1 MIEQLIPYLESWGH
15 YALTLVLVPV
25 LMYFASTFWMD
36 FFKPG
41 KKVSGDL
48 ASALSKLR
56 EIKSKGNF
64 TDLEDIRE
72 NAMVSVTLKSC
83 WDEFS
88 DTLHGQKRAD
98 SQGVMHVNRYRATA
112 LANSFFTEQIVIT
125 TPLKAEFFKHL
136 PGILTGIGIIGTFL
150 GLILGLFTFDISK
163 DAEQVRESLRNLL
176 SSVGNAFIVSLTAIA
191 MAMWITWL
199 EKRTIN
205 KLYTELDEL
214 CGVIDSLFEA
224 GAGEEYLQRLVDASE
239 TSATQAMQMK
249 ESIVTDLKQVLTEL
263 TNQQIATMTA
273 NSQQLSQSI
282 SESITQGLVDPL
294 TKISEAVQT
303 VGNSQGEGVTKLLT
317 DVMSRFVTEMDGM
330 FGSQMRGMNEM
341 LVQTAKTIQ
350 DSSQRFEQ
358 LANQIQQAGSGAA
371 DAMSKRMEE
380 AMISMQNAQ
389 ASTNEQM
396 RMFVDQLKQN
406 ISQGQSESSELTK
419 NLVKELS
426 ESTTALVRSLQ
437 DQTNNAQLAHNDRQK
452 DRDEQM
458 NQLLVHLKESVTNTQ
473 EASTTATAEL
483 LGKLGE
489 STEKLVKQLED
500 QTEKAR
506 QEQTNRSAQ
515 QDATTSDLLE
525 KLKTHFQNAQA
536 ETTSTT
542 TTLLTQLSDATQNL
556 VQSLRDQG
564 NQAQLDHTQRMTD
577 LVDKITTVLGQNQAQ
592 VSRLTEVVTDSSNA
606 MRDSINKLQT
616 STNTNIEKMGTGA
629 EMLLGASIRL
639 TDNLS
644 EVKATTD
651 GLGTNAKQLSDASA
665 TLSGALAAIQ
675 QALGDQKSV
684 RDAIGLM
691 LADLKNTFENAKK
704 DATLTKELVS
714 NLERASEHLQKA
726 QNDAGKYLSGISE
739 VLAKVHSEF
748 ATQLKATLNEGN
760 KAFQSE
766 LAQATSHLKGAIQDL
781 GDVLD
786 SLPSNSK

>member
-1 MIEQLIPYLESWGH
+1 MIEQLIPYIQSWGH
-15 YALTLVLVPV
+15 HALTLALVSV
-25 LMYFASTFWMD
+25 LMYFSSTFWID

-41 KKVSGDL
+41 KKVSSDL
-48 ASALSKLR
+48 ALALSKLR
-56 EIKSKGNF
+56 EIKSKGNY

-72 NAMVSVTLKSC
+72 NAMVSLTLKSC

-88 DTLHGQKRAD
+88 DTLHGQKKAD
-98 SQGVMHVNRYRATA
+98 SQGVMQVNRYRATA

-150 GLILGLFTFDISK
+150 GLILGLFTFDVST
-163 DAEQVRESLRNLL
+163 DAEKVRESLRNLL

-263 TNQQIATMTA
+263 TNQQIATMTT

-396 RMFVDQLKQN
+396 RMFVEQLKQN

-437 DQTNNAQLAHNDRQK
+437 DQTNNAQLAHNERQK

-473 EASTTATAEL
+473 EASITATAEL

-564 NQAQLDHTQRMTD
+564 NQAQLDHTQRMSD

-592 VSRLTEVVTDSSNA
+592 VSRLTEVVTESSNA

-616 STNTNIEKMGTGA
+616 STNTNIEKMGSGA
-629 EMLLGASIRL
+629 EMLLGASTRL

-651 GLGTNAKQLSDASA
+651 GLGTNAKQLADASV

-704 DATLTKELVS
+704 DATLTTELVS

>member
-25 LMYFASTFWMD
+25 LMYFASTFWME

-41 KKVSGDL
+41 KKVSEDL

-64 TDLEDIRE
+64 TDLENIRE
-72 NAMVSVTLKSC
+72 SAMVSLTLRAC

-98 SQGVMHVNRYRATA
+98 SQGVMQVNRYRATA

-163 DAEQVRESLRNLL
+163 DAEKVRESLRNLL

-263 TNQQIATMTA
+263 TNQQIATMTT

-282 SESITQGLVDPL
+282 GESITQGLVDPL

-396 RMFVDQLKQN
+396 RMFVEQLKQN

-458 NQLLVHLKESVTNTQ
+458 NQLLVHLKESITNTQ
-473 EASTTATAEL
+473 DASTTATAEL

-564 NQAQLDHTQRMTD
+564 NQAQLDHTQRMSD
-577 LVDKITTVLGQNQAQ
+577 LVDKITTVLVQNQAQ
-592 VSRLTEVVTDSSNA
+592 VSRLTEVVTESSNA

-616 STNTNIEKMGTGA
+616 STNTNIEKMESGA
-629 EMLLGASIRL
+629 EMLLGASTRL

-651 GLGTNAKQLSDASA
+651 GLGTNAKQLADASV
-665 TLSGALAAIQ
+665 TLSGALTAIQ

-704 DATLTKELVS
+704 DANLTTELVS

>member
-1 MIEQLIPYLESWGH
+1 
-15 YALTLVLVPV
+15 
-25 LMYFASTFWMD
+25 
-36 FFKPG
+36 
-41 KKVSGDL
+41 
-48 ASALSKLR
+48 
-56 EIKSKGNF
+56 
-64 TDLEDIRE
+64 
-72 NAMVSVTLKSC
+72 
-83 WDEFS
+83 
-88 DTLHGQKRAD
+88 
-98 SQGVMHVNRYRATA
+98 
-112 LANSFFTEQIVIT
+112 
-125 TPLKAEFFKHL
+125 
-136 PGILTGIGIIGTFL
+136 
-150 GLILGLFTFDISK
+150 
-163 DAEQVRESLRNLL
+163 
-176 SSVGNAFIVSLTAIA
+176 
-191 MAMWITWL
+191 
-199 EKRTIN
+199 
-205 KLYTELDEL
+205 
-214 CGVIDSLFEA
+214 
-224 GAGEEYLQRLVDASE
+224 
-239 TSATQAMQMK
+239 
-249 ESIVTDLKQVLTEL
+249 
-263 TNQQIATMTA
+263 
-273 NSQQLSQSI
+273 
-282 SESITQGLVDPL
+282 
-294 TKISEAVQT
+294 
-303 VGNSQGEGVTKLLT
+303 
-317 DVMSRFVTEMDGM
+317 
-330 FGSQMRGMNEM
+330 
-341 LVQTAKTIQ
+341 
-350 DSSQRFEQ
+350 
-358 LANQIQQAGSGAA
+358 
-371 DAMSKRMEE
+371 MEE